1 MGGIG
6 ERWVTTRSAES
17 GCAAMRWLRWLVLP
31 AGQPTPALRVR
42 SAEGD
47 EEKICGD
54 DESVNPQLALRKV
67 IDETEMGSDRIIS
80 QSSGL
85 YTHSPA
91 QTCDGRGRLSSG
103 DAP

>member
-1 MGGIG
+1 MWARDWRAVGHNA
-6 ERWVTTRSAES
+6 ERRKWVRRDAV
-17 GCAAMRWLRWLVLP
+17 ARWLVLP

-54 DESVNPQLALRKV
+54 DEKRKSAASRKV

-91 QTCDGRGRLSSG
+91 QT
-103 DAP
+103 